1 MTIGIFELLGVRP
14 AWGRTFTAGDER
26 QADVQTVI
34 VAESLARQRFGD
46 PARAIGQRLETTG
59 EPLTIVG
66 VMPRSFRFPAGT
78 VRIWRALDPSGPLTA
93 GTGGTVSALA
103 RLAPGPS
110 LQAVAPIAQARSVE
124 IGKATGARGGYEAIV
139 VPFVREIAEDTQR
152 RMFLVLLGA
161 AGCLLL
167 LACANV
173 ASLELAGAVRRA
185 RVYAIQ
191 IAIGASRAALVRTAL
206 LEGLILV
213 GAAAAVAAWLASA
226 ATRALTNVVPPHVA
240 TGSANPID
248 LDERGAAFMLA
259 VAAATW
265 LLSTL
270 PVLVFAWRAN
280 LLDLL
285 KHEGSSA
292 SASRGGARFRGGLAV
307 VQIALA
313 VLLLVG
319 SVLYVRTYTALMQLD
334 KGFDSSGVVSMNLT
348 IPPQAFGTAA
358 ERAVVADEILSRV
371 RARPGVIAAFE
382 GAPPPS
388 TGDSPMRIQQIEV
401 DDRPPVDSDL
411 ALPKLRVD
419 PDYFATLKIPL
430 VAGRMFEPGEPPT
443 NAIISAPLAAR
454 LWPNADPIGRRFRES
469 PNTPWYHVIG
479 VVEHVRMAQDGTT
492 GPTRYF
498 QLYLKRQPPPPRP
511 PPLPA
516 ACRRQ
521 PAAGSASWPSPRAW
535 IRATGPPISIRPCVP
550 SIRATSSSSNSW
562 TTSTPCTSRIACWPP
577 ALCPASACWRSWS
590 RRSASMA

>member
-1 MTIGIFELLGVRP
+1 
-14 AWGRTFTAGDER
+14 
-26 QADVQTVI
+26 
-34 VAESLARQRFGD
+34 
-46 PARAIGQRLETTG
+46 
-59 EPLTIVG
+59 
-66 VMPRSFRFPAGT
+66 
-78 VRIWRALDPSGPLTA
+78 
-93 GTGGTVSALA
+93 
-103 RLAPGPS
+103 
-110 LQAVAPIAQARSVE
+110 
-124 IGKATGARGGYEAIV
+124 
-139 VPFVREIAEDTQR
+139 
-152 RMFLVLLGA
+152 MFLVLLGA
-161 AGCLLL
+161 AACLLL

-226 ATRALTNVVPPHVA
+226 AAGALTNVVPPHIA

-498 QLYLKRQPPPPRP
+498 QLYLKRQPPPPAAATASRSMSP
-511 PPLPA
+511 PTGGWFGFMAFTARVDSRDRA
-516 ACRRQ
+516 ADLYQTVRSVDPRNILKLEFVDDQYALHFADRLLATRVVSGFGMLAFVVSTIGIYGLMAFLVASRTREIGIRMALGADARAVRRLVLRSTLRLV
-521 PAAGSASWPSPRAW
+521 AAGTVLGTAAAM
-535 IRATGPPISIRPCVP
+535 ATGRWIESQLFGVRPADP
-550 SIRATSSSSNSW
+550 STLAMVIFAVAIASLLATW
-562 TTSTPCTSRIACWPP
+562 HP
-577 ALCPASACWRSWS
+577 ARQAARVDPKELLRN
-590 RRSASMA
+590 